1 VRLSKQEVVAR
12 FHKIPA
18 LRFEDQRLTS
28 FGGLIVLQALFQH
41 LGLAARLTGCFRHL
55 KGSGAYGACR
65 IVLLLV
71 VHLLLGFRRLRDVGY
86 YRDDPLVKRLLGLR
100 RLPDVGTISRTLKA
114 MDCRSVAAMRQ
125 LVRSLVSEGLQ
136 REQFSRLTSDFDGSV
151 LSTKAHAEGTAVGF
165 NPKRKGQ
172 RSYYPLFCTVA
183 QTGQF
188 FDLHHRPG
196 CSHDSNGAHD
206 FMMDCFDQL
215 RTACPG
221 ALLEARLDSAFFDQK
236 ILNLLDLYG
245 VEATISVPFE
255 RLPKLRQI
263 LETRRRW
270 RRLDGEWSY
279 FESDWKPETWPAN
292 YRFIFV
298 RHKICRQQKGP
309 LQLDLFAPRS
319 FDHDYRV
326 MATNKRESARTIL
339 QFHHGRGSQE
349 GLFGE
354 AKQHTGLDLIPT
366 RRQAGNQIVTLC
378 AMMAHNLG
386 RELQMLAAPRD
397 ARAKAK
403 RPAAWRFHTLDTLR
417 HRFIQRAGR
426 LTEPQGELTLT
437 LSPNRKV
444 EQDLLH
450 FLEALRAAA

>member
-1 VRLSKQEVVAR
+1 MRLNKQEVVGR

-28 FGGLIVLQALFQH
+28 FGGVIVWQALFQH
-41 LGLAARLTGCFRHL
+41 LGLAVRLKGCFRHL
-55 KGSGAYGACR
+55 KDSGAYGAGR
-65 IVLLLV
+65 IVLLLI
-71 VHLLLGFRRLRDVGY
+71 VHLLLGFRRLRDVDY
-86 YRDDPLVKRLLGLR
+86 YRDDPLVQRLLGLR
-100 RLPDVGTISRTLKA
+100 RLPDVATISRTLKG
-114 MDCRSVAAMRQ
+114 MDRRSVEAMRH
-125 LVRSLVSEGLQ
+125 LVRSLVSDGLQ
-136 REQFSRLTSDFDGSV
+136 REQFSRLTCDFDGSV
-151 LSTKAHAEGTAVGF
+151 FSTKAHAEGTAVGF
-165 NPKRKGQ
+165 NPKHRGQ

-196 CSHDSNGAHD
+196 CTHDSKGAHD
-206 FMMDCFDQL
+206 FMMACFDHL
-215 RTACPG
+215 RAAGPG
-221 ALLEARLDSAFFDQK
+221 ALLEARLDSAFFDHK
-236 ILNLLDLYG
+236 IFNLLDLYG

-255 RLPKLRQI
+255 RLPALKAL
-263 LETRRRW
+263 LEARRRW

-279 FESDWKPETWPAN
+279 FESDWKPKAWPAN
-292 YRFIFV
+292 YRFVFV
-298 RHKICRQQKGP
+298 RHSVRRQQKGP
-309 LQLDLFAPRS
+309 LQLDLFEPRA
-319 FDHDYRV
+319 FDYDYRV
-326 MATNKRESARTIL
+326 VATSKRESARPIL

-354 AKQHTGLDLIPT
+354 AKQHSGLDLIPT
-366 RRQAGNQIVTLC
+366 RRQAGNQIVTLS

-417 HRFIQRAGR
+417 HRFLQRAGR

-437 LSPNRKV
+437 LSPNRKI
-444 EQDLLH
+444 ENDLLH
-450 FLEALRAAA
+450 FLDALRAAA